1 MTWGMRTGWDTARI
15 CVQRVAVVAG
25 LGVLPLIAA
34 EGDPV
39 TLVDTGANVTGHINA
54 AILALGAV
62 AAVAVAGYF
71 AFMVIKRGIRWASK
85 MG

>member
-1 MTWGMRTGWDTARI
+1 MRKLFGKA
-15 CVQRVAVVAG
+15 VAVITA
-25 LGVLPLIAA
+25 LGVPALMAA

-39 TLVDTGANVTGHINA
+39 TLVDTGANVTGHITA

-71 AFMVIKRGIRWASK
+71 AFFVIKRGLSWAGK
-85 MG
+85 MGA

>member
-1 MTWGMRTGWDTARI
+1 MRNLFGKAMA
-15 CVQRVAVVAG
+15 AVLA
-25 LGVLPLIAA
+25 LGAPALFAV

-71 AFMVIKRGIRWASK
+71 AFFVIKRGLRWAAK

>member
-1 MTWGMRTGWDTARI
+1 MERRQNFMRNAL
-15 CVQRVAVVAG
+15 CKAAVVMGALSG
-25 LGVLPLIAA
+25 SVLMAA

-54 AILALGAV
+54 AILALGSV

-71 AFMVIKRGIRWASK
+71 AFMVIKRGIRWASN

>member
-1 MTWGMRTGWDTARI
+1 MRNLFGKT
-15 CVQRVAVVAG
+15 VAVVAA

-54 AILALGAV
+54 AILSLGAV

-71 AFMVIKRGIRWASK
+71 AFMVIKRGIRWASM